1 VLFIFGSFGL
11 ARGLFCN
18 FVSAR
23 VLSSAVDRFVR
34 TWACGVGRL
43 AFLGRTELAAGER
56 CARLGRLVW
65 AEPRE

>member
-1 VLFIFGSFGL
+1 VLFRFGSFGL
-11 ARGLFCN
+11 AQGLLCN

-23 VLSSAVDRFVR
+23 VLSSAVDRIVR

-43 AFLGRTELAAGER
+43 AFLGRTELAAGEHR
-56 CARLGRLVW
+56 ARLGHLVW